1 MSATDDSPSTSMK
14 PRWLPLPPI
23 VVLLFLAGYLLAT
36 HVGLVLRI
44 DVGGLAPL
52 WPATGVALALL
63 LRQGLFCWP
72 LIVIGEMLTAWS
84 LGQPWSMG
92 LAGGVGQSLEAIVA
106 VLMVRRLGI
115 RGWFRS
121 VPDTV
126 NFCLLICLLPPL
138 LGAGLGSL
146 SQLAHGIVSP
156 AEWHIGFFTWWL
168 GDAMGLLIVTP
179 FLMSWWPWPFRR
191 VAPALEWLAVTV
203 LLFVTGLV
211 LTTLAGER
219 GNLLF
224 FLLLPFVG
232 WLALKFGTAG
242 ASSAVVVLA
251 ALVFGMA
258 ESADHFETA
267 VYIGFVGT
275 AAAMGY
281 LVAAVLSRRTELLD
295 ELRHRAEHDSVTD
308 LYSRSVLEAKLREL
322 ADEPDREARH
332 ALIYLDLDHFNMVND
347 TCGHEAG
354 DQLLREL
361 ADRLAAALPDN
372 TLLARMGGDEFGILL
387 RDTSSAEAEAM
398 GERMRRVV
406 LDYIFISGEH
416 RFYPGTSVGIAHFE
430 PGEPAATV
438 MSRAD
443 IACHSAKEAGRD
455 RVHAYGTQDLAMR
468 RHHSELQWVAQ
479 FRKAMDEGQLVLFAQ
494 RIVPLDSVPETPLYE
509 VLIRKLEDG
518 EPTSPGRFLPA
529 AERYGLMPSIDR
541 WVMNESF
548 RFMAAH
554 ADRDFRLN
562 INLAAA
568 TLDRP
573 HFSEDVE
580 ALIMEHGIDPARIWF
595 EVTETVAIRNLT
607 RAVEAMHRLRERGF
621 QFALDDFG
629 TGVASFGYLSELPV
643 QCVKIDGEFV
653 CGLPEDGASRIIVSA
668 LNDLAALRGIKCVAE
683 WVDSESVLEDLRR
696 IGVHYGQGFHLHAPE
711 PLESAIG

>member
-1 MSATDDSPSTSMK
+1 MTGADVGPAPAIGSRWFGSP
-14 PRWLPLPPI
+14 P
-23 VVLLFLAGYLLAT
+23 VVALLFLAGYILAT
-36 HVGLVLRI
+36 HLGLVLRI
-44 DVGGLAPL
+44 DFGGLTPL
-52 WPATGVALALL
+52 WPAAGVALALL
-63 LRQGLFCWP
+63 LRHGLAWWP
-72 LIVIGEMLTAWS
+72 LIVAGEMLTAWS

-92 LAGGVGQSLEAIVA
+92 LAGGAGQSLEAIVA

-115 RGWFRS
+115 GSWFRG
-121 VPDTV
+121 VPDTI
-126 NFCLLICLLPPL
+126 NFCLLVCLLPPL
-138 LGAGLGSL
+138 VGAGLGSL
-146 SQLAHGIVSP
+146 SQFAHGIVP
-156 AEWHIGFFTWWL
+156 ASEWHFGFFTWWL

-179 FLMSWWPWPFRR
+179 LLMSWWPWPFDRIK
-191 VAPALEWLAVTV
+191 PAFEWFAVTA
-203 LLFVTGLV
+203 LLFITGLV

-232 WLALKFGTAG
+232 WLALKYGTAG
-242 ASSAVVVLA
+242 ASSAVAVLA
-251 ALVFGMA
+251 VLVFGMA
-258 ESADHFETA
+258 EGAGHFETA

-281 LVAAVLSRRTELLD
+281 LVAAILSRRTELIE
-295 ELRHRAEHDSVTD
+295 ELRHRAEHDAVTD
-308 LYSRSVLEAKLREL
+308 LYSRSMLESKLRDL
-322 ADEPDREARH
+322 AQEPGERVQH

-361 ADRLAAALPDN
+361 AARLAAALPEDAM
-372 TLLARMGGDEFGILL
+372 LARMGGDEFGILL
-387 RDTSSAEAEAM
+387 RDTTTEQAEAM

-406 LDYIFISGEH
+406 LDYVFVNGER

-430 PGEPAATV
+430 SGESSATV

-468 RHHSELQWVAQ
+468 QHHSELQWVSQ
-479 FRKAMDEGQLVLFAQ
+479 FREAMDAGQLVLFAQ
-494 RIVPLDSVPETPLYE
+494 RIVPLDAIDEAPLYE
-509 VLIRKLEDG
+509 VLLRKLEEG
-518 EPTSPGRFLPA
+518 EPVSPGRFLPV
-529 AERYGLMPSIDR
+529 AERYGLMPLIDH
-541 WVMNESF
+541 WVMRESF

-573 HFSEDVE
+573 HFSDNVE
-580 ALIMEHGIDPARIWF
+580 ALITEYDIDPGRIWF

-653 CGLPEDGASRIIVSA
+653 CGLPGDEASRIIVTA
-668 LNDLAALRGIKCVAE
+668 LNDFATLRGIKCVAE
-683 WVDSESVLEDLRR
+683 WVDSESVLQDLRR
-696 IGVHYGQGFHLHAPE
+696 IGVHYGQGFYLHAPE
-711 PLESAIG
+711 PLESATG